1 MGEWFILTN
10 IGKKD
15 KDMWTTIANFV
26 WQFLSMEAVRGFIMD
41 GLKRLVA
48 STDNGI
54 DDKLLEFML
63 DEAVQSKLNQLTEEE
78 VKALKAKLGIAS

>member
-1 MGEWFILTN
+1 
-10 IGKKD
+10 
-15 KDMWTTIANFV
+15 MWNVIANFV
-26 WQFLSMEAVRGFIMD
+26 WQFLNMETVKEFIVD

-63 DEAVQSKLNQLTEEE
+63 DEAVQSKLNKLTKEE
-78 VKALKAKLGIAS
+78 VEALKVKLGIAS

>member
-1 MGEWFILTN
+1 
-10 IGKKD
+10 
-15 KDMWTTIANFV
+15 MWTTIANFV
-26 WQFLSMEAVRGFIMD
+26 WQFLSMESVRKFIMD

>member
-1 MGEWFILTN
+1 
-10 IGKKD
+10 
-15 KDMWTTIANFV
+15 MWKVIANFV
-26 WQFLSMEAVRGFIMD
+26 WQFLSMESVRKFIMD

-78 VKALKAKLGIAS
+78 VKALKVKLGIAS

>member
-1 MGEWFILTN
+1 M
-10 IGKKD
+10 
-15 KDMWTTIANFV
+15 TIANLI
-26 WQFLSMEAVRGFIMD
+26 WSLLSSEQVKELIVK

-63 DEAVQSKLNQLTEEE
+63 DEAVQSKLNNLTKDE
-78 VKALKAKLGIAS
+78 VDALKAKIGITK

>member
-1 MGEWFILTN
+1 
-10 IGKKD
+10 
-15 KDMWTTIANFV
+15 MWKVIANFV
-26 WQFLSMEAVRGFIMD
+26 WQFLNMETVKEFIMD

-63 DEAVQSKLNQLTEEE
+63 DEAVRSKLNKLTEKE
-78 VKALKAKLGIAS
+78 VKELKAKLGIAS

>member
-1 MGEWFILTN
+1 
-10 IGKKD
+10 
-15 KDMWTTIANFV
+15 MWKVIANFV
-26 WQFLSMEAVRGFIMD
+26 WQFLSMEAVKSFIMD

-63 DEAVQSKLNQLTEEE
+63 DEAVKSKLNKLTKDE
-78 VKALKAKLGIAS
+78 VDALKAKLGIAQ

>member
-1 MGEWFILTN
+1 
-10 IGKKD
+10 
-15 KDMWTTIANFV
+15 MWTTIANFV
-26 WQFLSMEAVRGFIMD
+26 WQFLSMEAVKSFIID

-63 DEAVQSKLNQLTEEE
+63 DEAVQSKLNSLTKDE
-78 VKALKAKLGIAS
+78 VDALKVKIGIAS

>member
-1 MGEWFILTN
+1 METVKEFI
-10 IGKKD
+10 
-15 KDMWTTIANFV
+15 V
-26 WQFLSMEAVRGFIMD
+26 D

-63 DEAVQSKLNQLTEEE
+63 DEAVQSKLNKLTEG
-78 VKALKAKLGIAS
+78 KQRA

>member
-1 MGEWFILTN
+1 
-10 IGKKD
+10 
-15 KDMWTTIANFV
+15 MWTTIANFV
-26 WQFLSMEAVRGFIMD
+26 WQFLSMESVRGFIMD

-48 STDNGI
+48 SSDNGI

-78 VKALKAKLGIAS
+78 VKALKVKLGIAS

>member
-1 MGEWFILTN
+1 
-10 IGKKD
+10 
-15 KDMWTTIANFV
+15 MWKVIANFV
-26 WQFLSMEAVRGFIMD
+26 WQFLNMETVKEFIVD

-63 DEAVQSKLNQLTEEE
+63 DEAVRSKLNKLTKEE
-78 VKALKAKLGIAS
+78 VDALKAKLGIAG

>member
-1 MGEWFILTN
+1 MKILNTHRRY
-10 IGKKD
+10 

-41 GLKRLVA
+41 GIKKLVA

-54 DDKLLEFML
+54 DDRLLEFLL
-63 DEAVQSKLNQLTEEE
+63 DEAVASKLNKLTKPE
-78 VKALKAKLGIAS
+78 VDALKERLGILK

>member
-1 MGEWFILTN
+1 
-10 IGKKD
+10 
-15 KDMWTTIANFV
+15 MWMTIANLI
-26 WQFLSMEAVRGFIMD
+26 WSLLSSEQVKELIVK

-63 DEAVQSKLNQLTEEE
+63 DEAVQSKLNNLTKDE
-78 VKALKAKLGIAS
+78 VDALKAKIGITK